1 MVPIDCSD
9 HFIHLGNLRDPRM
22 GSPFIIPVH
31 GLKNGAHY
39 YDLEVEGSFFEEY
52 GAGEFEKGSGKV
64 ELCLQKDERMLQL
77 DFYLKGAVEI
87 PCDRCGEPF
96 DQMLELRKR
105 IYMKFG
111 NETMEKGDELE
122 IIGPEAHEVDV
133 SHHIYEFFHL
143 ALPLKRVHE
152 KGGCDD
158 SALEKLEEHRDLGA
172 SSASG
177 DGVDPRWEKLKE
189 LKER

>member
-1 MVPIDCSD
+1 MA
-9 HFIHLGNLRDPRM
+9 N
-22 GSPFIIPVH
+22 PFIIPIH
-31 GLKNGAHY
+31 GLKNGAHR
-39 YDLEVEGSFFEEY
+39 YDLEVEESFFEAY
-52 GAGEFEKGSGKV
+52 GSSEIQKGSGKV
-64 ELCLQKDERMLQL
+64 ELILSKSEHMLQL

-87 PCDRCGEPF
+87 PCDRCGTFF
-96 DQMLELRKR
+96 DQLLELRKR

-122 IIGPEAHEVDV
+122 IIGPNTHEIDV
-133 SHHIYEFFHL
+133 SRYIYEFFHL

-152 KGGCDD
+152 SGGCDQK
-158 SALEKLEEHRDLGA
+158 ALDKLQEHQDQGA

-189 LKER
+189 LKDR